1 MKVRIAFV
9 HEEPNPYRV
18 PFFNRLIRKNDI
30 DFQVFYCYGGNLD
43 RGGELELEK
52 SREFSEIL
60 SGNALNIPFS
70 MTKNY
75 FNPLIWTKLSKGQ
88 FDCVLVGGYYHLTM
102 LFAIIWARVHK
113 VPYIIISESHFLNR
127 RNRLKSFIKKILL
140 TPIVKKTSAY
150 LPLGKYAGEY
160 LIHYG
165 ADPENIFYFPN
176 TPNVEYF
183 IKESDKYR
191 REKNEIKKK
200 LGIKNNYLVI
210 YVGRL
215 VKVKGLFTLLQ
226 GFKEVRKTHNN
237 ASLLFVG
244 DGVLKNLLKE
254 FVAKEEIEDVHFA
267 GSVPNEELPRYYGI
281 SDIFVLPSLYEPWGV
296 VVNEAMAS
304 ALPIVLS
311 DKVGSRGELLR
322 EGENGF
328 TYPSKE
334 YMKLAGCILK
344 ILSEPDELK
353 EMGQL
358 SRRIIQNF
366 DYSFCEENL
375 KKALLNIFKND

>member
-1 MKVRIAFV
+1 MKKVAYILSL
-9 HEEPNPYRV
+9 PTPYRIPLLKRIEAWGDV
-18 PFFNRLIRKNDI
+18 DLKI
-30 DFQVFYCYGGNLD
+30 FYCSSSGPGRDWDFNFKGTKEY
-43 RGGELELEK
+43 
-52 SREFSEIL
+52 SEIL
-60 SGNALNIPFS
+60 PGWNFNVPFIGKNIR
-70 MTKNY
+70 
-75 FNPLIWTKLSKGQ
+75 FNPIIWKKLSEGG
-88 FDCVLVGGYYHLTM
+88 FDCVIVGGYYPPTM
-102 LFAIIWARVHK
+102 NFAIIWARVHR
-113 VPYIIISESHFLNR
+113 VPYLINSESQLLNR
-127 RNRLKSFIKKILL
+127 RNIWKSLIKKIILK
-140 TPIVKKTSAY
+140 PIIKKAAAY
-150 LPLGKYAGEY
+150 LPTGKYAGEY
-160 LIHYG
+160 LIRYG
-165 ADPENIFYFPN
+165 ADPEKIFYFPN
-176 TPNVEYF
+176 TPDVEFF
-183 IKESDKYR
+183 IEKSEKYR
-191 REKNEIKKK
+191 RDKIKIKKN
-200 LGIKNNYLVI
+200 LGIDKDFVI
-210 YVGRL
+210 LFVGRL

-334 YMKLAGCILK
+334 YMKLARCILK

-353 EMGQL
+353 EMGQI
-358 SRRIIQNF
+358 SRGIIQDF

-375 KKALLNIFKND
+375 KKALLKVFKE

>member
-1 MKVRIAFV
+1 MKKVAFILSL
-9 HEEPNPYRV
+9 PTPYRT
-18 PFFNRLIRKNDI
+18 PLLERIYKWNDL
-30 DFQVFYCYGGNLD
+30 DLRVFYCSAADPD
-43 RGGELELEK
+43 RDWESILNETE
-52 SREFSEIL
+52 SFFEIL
-60 SGNALNIPFS
+60 PGRKLNIPFIG
-70 MTKNY
+70 KNLKI
-75 FNPLIWTKLSKGQ
+75 NTIIWKKLSEGN
-88 FDCVLVGGYYHLTM
+88 FDSIIVGGYFPPTM
-102 LFAIIWARVHK
+102 LFAILWSIIRNI
-113 VPYIIISESHFLNR
+113 PYIINSESHFLNR
-127 RNRLKSFIKKILL
+127 RSIIKSFIKKLFL
-140 TPIVKKTSAY
+140 TPIIKNASAY
-150 LPLGKYAGEY
+150 LPTGKFQGEY

-165 ADPENIFYFPN
+165 AEPEKIFYFPN
-176 TPNVEYF
+176 TPDVKFF

-191 REKNEIKKK
+191 KKKGVIKKE
-200 LGIKNNYLVI
+200 LGIDNEFVLLF
-210 YVGRL
+210 VGRL
-215 VKVKGLFTLLQ
+215 IKVKGLFTLLQ

-375 KKALLNIFKND
+375 KDALLNIFRND